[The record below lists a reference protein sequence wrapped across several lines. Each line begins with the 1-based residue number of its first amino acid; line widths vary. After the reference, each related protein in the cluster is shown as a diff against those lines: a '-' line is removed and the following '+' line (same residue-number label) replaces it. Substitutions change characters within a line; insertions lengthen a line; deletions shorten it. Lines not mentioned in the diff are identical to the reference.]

1 MKKIGIVGGVA
12 WVSTVEYYKTICQL
26 SQRYQLGQAFQ
37 GPTPMPEMS
46 IESVNLNE
54 SFQRQG
60 VGGDEASWSRFDA
73 YFHAAL
79 KRLEASGVDFAIIA
93 SNTPHNRYEAITR
106 GIRIPVI
113 SIFEV
118 VAKECARQGVQ
129 KILIL
134 GTKPTMNSPA
144 FSVVLKKYGISAMV
158 PQSEHDKSIVIKL
171 ITELQAGQGHDA
183 SRQIHDLVEKA
194 FSSAPDVRKVACLA
208 CTELPLAF
216 AEFTD
221 LPTFEV
227 DGVLYVN
234 TTVIH
239 AKAAFDYAVAD
250 NDR

>member
-1 MKKIGIVGGVA
+1 
-12 WVSTVEYYKTICQL
+12 
-26 SQRYQLGQAFQ
+26 
-37 GPTPMPEMS
+37 MPEMS

-129 KILIL
+129 NAQ
-134 GTKPTMNSPA
+134 PDAEPA
-144 FSVVLKKYGISAMV
+144 RVIGA
-158 PQSEHDKSIVIKL
+158 DGKSYP
-171 ITELQAGQGHDA
+171 GRG
-183 SRQIHDLVEKA
+183 
-194 FSSAPDVRKVACLA
+194 
-208 CTELPLAF
+208 
-216 AEFTD
+216 
-221 LPTFEV
+221 
-227 DGVLYVN
+227 
-234 TTVIH
+234 
-239 AKAAFDYAVAD
+239 
-250 NDR
+250 